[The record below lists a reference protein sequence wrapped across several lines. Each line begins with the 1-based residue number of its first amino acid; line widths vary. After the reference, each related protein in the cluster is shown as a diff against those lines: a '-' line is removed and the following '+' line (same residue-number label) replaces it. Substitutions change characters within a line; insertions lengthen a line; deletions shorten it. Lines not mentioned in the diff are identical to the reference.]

1 MIMKYHKT
9 FLPPPPPRLPLL
21 LLETLSMNLS
31 DVLMRAC
38 ITFGIIIVADVN
50 YFARA

>member
-9 FLPPPPPRLPLL
+9 FLPPPPPPSLLLL

-38 ITFGIIIVADVN
+38 ITFGIIL
-50 YFARA
+50 